1 MTLVTAQKFLVC
13 FSCKIHR
20 WLKTA
25 MSDSSGYL
33 DALLEDNLN
42 PFHCKS

>member
-1 MTLVTAQKFLVC
+1 MKLVTAQNLIVC

-25 MSDSSGYL
+25 ISDSSGYL
-33 DALLEDNLN
+33 DALLGDN
-42 PFHCKS
+42 PFYCKS